1 MAIHTMK
8 EEHFGITIV
17 EMMAAGLITIAHASG
32 GPLQDIIGSSNDS
45 IGFLASSEDEYT
57 EHVIRAMKQFNNS
70 MMTDLRKG
78 ARKHI
83 TDAFG
88 VANFDNKFTQMTCK
102 ALFE

>member
-1 MAIHTMK
+1 MK

-32 GPLQDIIGSSNDS
+32 GPLRDIIGSKDEP
-45 IGFLASSEDEYT
+45 IGFLASTEEEYT
-57 EHVIRAMKQFNNS
+57 EHVIRAMKKFS
-70 MMTDLRKG
+70 SPMMTDLRQG
-78 ARKHI
+78 ARQHI

-88 VANFDNKFTQMTCK
+88 VANFDRKFTEMTCR